1 MNASA
6 VQMLLESQWG
16 PYIAN
21 RLSVDQR
28 LLADVLVGISRII
41 NNSALLKF
49 IMAQAEQYA
58 HNGGTVAPCLAR
70 CLESEPPTTLQRPR
84 DTAARTKE
92 MLMCVLRQHA
102 RDNQVQLSNKQQAD
116 LQQIVVRTLKEQMP
130 NHERQ
135 KRVRVR
141 R

>member
-21 RLSVDQR
+21 KLTVDQR
-28 LLADVLVGISRII
+28 ELADVLVGISRII
-41 NNSALLKF
+41 NNGRLVKF
-49 IMAQAEQYA
+49 IMAQAEQY
-58 HNGGTVAPCLAR
+58 GRTGEVAPCLQR
-70 CLESEPPTTLQRPR
+70 CLESESQTALQRPR
-84 DTAARTKE
+84 DAAARTSA

-102 RDNQVQLSNKQQAD
+102 RDSSVQLSSKQLAD
-116 LQQIVVRTLKEQMP
+116 LQVTVTRTLKE
-130 NHERQ
+130 HLTCSRQ